1 MQKETGKIRLPK
13 ALSNEGEMV
22 HQVYYRIAWGWNNER
37 IASAMQLSLQVV
49 EETRGRIEDKLRA
62 AGRTL
67 PLKKDEDGF
76 PLSALS
82 ADGRR
87 RGAAA
92 NRRTFCFDY
101 QPRARAEALGFWSK
115 LTVSDRALLRLLG
128 EGNSAKEVADAL
140 GMTASQVYSTIYRIR
155 REMPEWFT
163 A

>member
-1 MQKETGKIRLPK
+1 
-13 ALSNEGEMV
+13 MV

-37 IASAMQLSLQVV
+37 IASAMQLSAQVV

-62 AGRTL
+62 AGRTV
-67 PLKKDEDGF
+67 PLKKMKTVS
-76 PLSALS
+76 LSALS
-82 ADGRR
+82 ADGDAE
-87 RGAAA
+87 GLPQVAEPSASIIS
-92 NRRTFCFDY
+92 
-101 QPRARAEALGFWSK
+101 PELRAEALGFWSK